1 MGKIKHQTIT
11 LSGIDLTIKSIEA
24 SDAAKLKP
32 FWNQISQETTHTMRY
47 PGEVLAS
54 EAELGPLVEKL
65 YQDPK
70 SLCLGLF
77 TPTNLVGIGS
87 FSLPYK
93 NHPWY
98 QHLGTFGIA
107 ITKPFWGRGL
117 GQLILETIES
127 YAQKRGILKIE
138 AYVRA
143 DNLRALALYER
154 MGYLVEGVRRK
165 VVKIDQEFKNEV
177 IIAKFL

>member
-1 MGKIKHQTIT
+1 MGTVKHRSIVLPGTQLT
-11 LSGIDLTIKSIEA
+11 LKSIES
-24 SDAAKLKP
+24 SDSPQIKP
-32 FWNQISQETTHTMRY
+32 FWGQIAQETTHTMRY
-47 PGEVLAS
+47 PGEVIAS
-54 EAELGPLVEKL
+54 EAELGPLVDKIL
-65 YQDPK
+65 QDPK

-77 TPTNLVGIGS
+77 TPSSLVGIGS

-107 ITKPFWGRGL
+107 ITKQYWGRGL

-127 YAQKRGILKIE
+127 YAQKRGILKME

-154 MGYLVEGVRRK
+154 MGYVVEGVRQK
-165 VVKIDQEFKNEV
+165 VVKIDHEFKNEV
-177 IIAKFL
+177 LIAKFL